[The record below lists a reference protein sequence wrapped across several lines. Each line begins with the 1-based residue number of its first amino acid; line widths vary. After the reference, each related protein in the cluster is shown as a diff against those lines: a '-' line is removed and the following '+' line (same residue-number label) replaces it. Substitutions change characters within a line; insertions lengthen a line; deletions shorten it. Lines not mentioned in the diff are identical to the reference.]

1 MKISI
6 KFQWNKL
13 CVPLWASTAHWMCDG
28 VNKHLYKCVLNRE
41 AVCVCVCFLYKWRQ
55 HIFTSRRSARRAFCL
70 RPARLLSFS
79 FSFLFH
85 LQILLFFVPSFLP
98 LSFIEHDFS
107 CIKMPLSA
115 SRLWWY
121 LKNWT
126 FRFYFLSFFKLC
138 FQIALV
144 SLSFQR
150 GFSYFSFS
158 FHWYFSLFKSHVT
171 GCISQNMFSSEDV

>member
-6 KFQWNKL
+6 KLQWNKL

-41 AVCVCVCFLYKWRQ
+41 AMCVCVSFTNEDNISLHRGGQ
-55 HIFTSRRSARRAFCL
+55 QGELSASGQRASSPSFSVSFFTSN
-70 RPARLLSFS
+70 
-79 FSFLFH
+79 
-85 LQILLFFVPSFLP
+85 LQILPFFVPSFLP

-107 CIKMPLSA
+107 CIKMLLSA

-121 LKNWT
+121 LKNGPLV
-126 FRFYFLSFFKLC
+126 FIFFFFKLC
-138 FQIALV
+138 FQITLV
-144 SLSFQR
+144 SLSFQS
-150 GFSYFSFS
+150 GFSYFS